1 MFYVSILL
9 IVRLTLFLLFKNAY
23 IFAIKLSS
31 YDRNVIIISIITL
44 IVILL
49 LIILIQIK
57 KKKKYFLFYES
68 KITFFEKVYC
78 ISYLFFL
85 FDMFGLTF
93 LLHR

>member
-57 KKKKYFLFYES
+57 
-68 KITFFEKVYC
+68 
-78 ISYLFFL
+78 
-85 FDMFGLTF
+85 
-93 LLHR
+93 